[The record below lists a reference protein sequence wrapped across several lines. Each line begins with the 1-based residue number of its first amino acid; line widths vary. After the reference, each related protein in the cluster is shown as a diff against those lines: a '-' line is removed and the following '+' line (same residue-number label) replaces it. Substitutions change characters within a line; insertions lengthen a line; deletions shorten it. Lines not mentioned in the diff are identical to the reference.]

1 MDSRMN
7 MSTIDQNHA
16 PNENHLVLIRA
27 KLKAISRTS
36 ALLSGFAMVSE
47 SCR

>member
-1 MDSRMN
+1 MN
-7 MSTIDQNHA
+7 EIYRKDFS
-16 PNENHLVLIRA
+16 NEHRLVLTRA